1 MNFRRLIDVPWR
13 RRTQKGVGLRRS
25 KIRSP
30 SAALCSRQANPV
42 HESSQYNSISQGG
55 AALRRASRSILERA
69 EQRELSDK
77 LIPTDPRAAAR
88 CGMGFRGA
96 QFRGDGEPAVVPVYV
111 FPQYRRRARKLFDV
125 FLHKRGSNR
134 SVRNTRYPALKNKR
148 PPEIAQNGIGFTK
161 SSRASGS
168 SKQRCATRRKCAR
181 S

>member
-96 QFRGDGEPAVVPVYV
+96 QFRGDGEPAVVLFM
-111 FPQYRRRARKLFDV
+111 FPA
-125 FLHKRGSNR
+125 
-134 SVRNTRYPALKNKR
+134 NTGDAP
-148 PPEIAQNGIGFTK
+148 
-161 SSRASGS
+161 GS
-168 SKQRCATRRKCAR
+168 SLTDSSTSPDRTAQLETRGTLP
-181 S
+181 